1 MGAALLTSL
10 SIITPIVEQ
19 QKIQQA
25 KDAQQSQ
32 IEAEQQVQLRAQEQA
47 KYEAEKQIER
57 QAQLQPQKLTTL
69 ISPEWHLRMPTLIE
83 YRLEQVNPGEEKRFA
98 AFSASVDQ
106 N

>member
-10 SIITPIVEQ
+10 SIINPIVEQ

-47 KYEAEKQIER
+47 RYEAEKQIER
-57 QAQLQPQKLTTL
+57 QAQLQPQKAESLDQ
-69 ISPEWHLRMPTLIE
+69 SRM
-83 YRLEQVNPGEEKRFA
+83 
-98 AFSASVDQ
+98 AFCEC
-106 N
+106 